1 MVPRIEASVCVVD
14 CWLFCILAAVDAW
27 GSKFEGNAADVLL
40 ATISSYL
47 HSQRNV
53 YARHTCIVN
62 SSGTGKSR
70 MVDELSRRV
79 ITVPMCFRKD
89 EAQGLV
95 SVALFL
101 AYL

>member
-1 MVPRIEASVCVVD
+1 MVPKIEASVCVADV
-14 CWLFCILAAVDAW
+14 WTFCILAAINAW
-27 GSKFEGNAADVLL
+27 GSNFEGNAADVLL

-47 HSQRNV
+47 NGQRVV

-70 MVDELSRRV
+70 MVDELSRKV
-79 ITVPMCFRKD
+79 ITVPMCLR
-89 EAQGLV
+89 EAGTKGST

>member
-27 GSKFEGNAADVLL
+27 DTKYEGNAPDVLL
-40 ATISSYL
+40 ATISSFL
-47 HSQRNV
+47 DFQRNV

-70 MVDELSRRV
+70 MVDELSRKV
-79 ITVPMCFRKD
+79 ITVPMCFR
-89 EAQGLV
+89 EEGTRGLIFRD
-95 SVALFL
+95 LFL
-101 AYL
+101 VYL

>member
-1 MVPRIEASVCVVD
+1 MVPKIEARVCVAD
-14 CWLFCILAAVDAW
+14 GWLFRILAAVDAW
-27 GSKFEGNAADVLL
+27 HSNFEGDAADVLL

-53 YARHTCIVN
+53 YARHTCIIN
-62 SSGTGKSR
+62 PFGTGKSR
-70 MVDELSRRV
+70 MVDELSR
-79 ITVPMCFRKD
+79 INTVPMCFREDGTK
-89 EAQGLV
+89 GLI